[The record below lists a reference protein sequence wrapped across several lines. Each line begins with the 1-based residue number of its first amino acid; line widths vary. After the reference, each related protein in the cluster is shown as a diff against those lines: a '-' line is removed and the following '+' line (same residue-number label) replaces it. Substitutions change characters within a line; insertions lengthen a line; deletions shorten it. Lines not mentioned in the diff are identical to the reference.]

1 MPALVTAADLAG
13 FPGAPFSEDR
23 VEAAGEALRTEAGWH
38 IAPEVT
44 ETLIVDCE
52 GGHFLFLPT
61 MNLSQVT
68 EIRDMTGDTPKVLTG
83 WRKSRKGVIY
93 RAGGWP
99 CGFEAVEVDV
109 VHGYSECPKELLPVV
124 ADYTTRRVAQE
135 SLGSRSVTYVN
146 DGPTRSDSLVARYT
160 IPARP

>member
-1 MPALVTAADLAG
+1 MPALVTAADLAD
-13 FPGAPFSEDR
+13 FPGAPFAEVR
-23 VEAAGEALRTEAGWH
+23 VEAAGEALRSEAGWH

-44 ETLIVDCE
+44 ETLTVDAD

-61 MNLSQVT
+61 MRLSAVT
-68 EIRDMTGDTPKVLTG
+68 EVRDVSGDAPRVLDG

-99 CGFEAVEVDV
+99 TGFETVEVDV
-109 VHGYSECPKELLPVV
+109 VHGYAACPRELLPVV
-124 ADYTTRRVAQE
+124 ADYTSRRVTQE
-135 SLGSRSVTYVN
+135 SLGSRSVSYSN
-146 DGPTRSDSLVARYT
+146 DESRLDARVARFK